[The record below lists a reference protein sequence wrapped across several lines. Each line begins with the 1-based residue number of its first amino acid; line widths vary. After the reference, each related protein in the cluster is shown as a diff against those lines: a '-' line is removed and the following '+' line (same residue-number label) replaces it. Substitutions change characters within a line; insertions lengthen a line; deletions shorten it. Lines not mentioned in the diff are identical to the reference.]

1 MHCLMKVNFSFILD
15 KSKLLRV
22 LTSALNV
29 VHRNAGPTGDLT
41 KKAQLQRN
49 ALIDDVVNFISFGD
63 KKSEFFGS
71 CAWPKCSYSR

>member
-49 ALIDDVVNFISFGD
+49 ALIDVVNFIAFGD
-63 KKSEFFGS
+63 KKVSFSVPVHGPS
-71 CAWPKCSYSR
+71 AHIHDR